1 HTLYRLHADT
11 DCIWKFQRYSLVRHH
26 LARPLLPQPLIII
39 SHIYR
44 LIIYVFTHSP
54 QEIILNKVKILETQA
69 QALQNRQDNMF
80 EYLQCLMN
88 GMKKIRGDDIEMPKQ
103 CSIDSVL

>member
-1 HTLYRLHADT
+1 MILM
-11 DCIWKFQRYSLVRHH
+11 KNE
-26 LARPLLPQPLIII
+26 
-39 SHIYR
+39 
-44 LIIYVFTHSP
+44 HSP